1 MRWGWPLA
9 CGWPKVLGMRRP
21 HVLVVDPNPTTLSR
35 VQSAL
40 EGSPFLVLSARD
52 AVEAEDRASGQ
63 DISLIL
69 SSTGLPRGNG
79 YDLARTLLANH
90 PAAKVFLM
98 SGGFEVYNRARAEQ
112 AGVTGRIS
120 KPFSADGLRSRLE
133 SVLGP
138 FSAESSTTA
147 APNGA
152 AASYGLDSYPDR
164 GHSSDNG
171 AGLPDLQGL
180 GAAAPVKEEVVG
192 LEIDL
197 MEPLLPTDER
207 ELGSDGYRPPAQGE
221 RVASIIPRDFKQ
233 VPAGGASTEALE
245 PAVEAAVL
253 EVLPEV
259 VEAVLRRTLQ
269 SSTAFR
275 DLVEVAVDEA
285 VRAHLPAI
293 ARRVIRERIAEIEAY
308 DD

>member
-1 MRWGWPLA
+1 ML
-9 CGWPKVLGMRRP
+9 CGMRQP
-21 HVLVVDPNPTTLSR
+21 QVLVVDPNPATLSR

-40 EGSPFLVLSARD
+40 EGSAFAVLSARD
-52 AVEAEDRASGQ
+52 AVEAEDRAAGQ
-63 DISLIL
+63 ELALVL

-79 YDLARTLLANH
+79 YDLARTLLAHH

-98 SGGFEVYNRARAEQ
+98 SGGFEVYNRARADQ

-120 KPFSADGLRSRLE
+120 KPFSADGLRTRLE
-133 SVLGP
+133 AVLGP
-138 FSAESSTTA
+138 LINASAA
-147 APNGA
+147 
-152 AASYGLDSYPDR
+152 LVDDDR
-164 GHSSDNG
+164 LS
-171 AGLPDLQGL
+171 
-180 GAAAPVKEEVVG
+180 G
-192 LEIDL
+192 LEIDM
-197 MEPLLPTDER
+197 MEPLQQTDER
-207 ELGSDGYRPPAQGE
+207 ELPVRSDYTPPLEGE
-221 RVASIIPRDFKQ
+221 RVATIIPRDFKQ
-233 VPAGGASTEALE
+233 TPANGASVEALE

-269 SSTAFR
+269 SSSAFR

>member
-1 MRWGWPLA
+1 
-9 CGWPKVLGMRRP
+9 MRR
-21 HVLVVDPNPTTLSR
+21 HQVLVVDPNPTTLSR
-35 VQSAL
+35 VESAFL
-40 EGSPFLVLSARD
+40 GSAYSILSARD
-52 AVEAEDRASGQ
+52 AVEAEDRANGQ

-79 YDLARTLLANH
+79 YDLARTLLADH
-90 PAAKVFLM
+90 PDAKVFLM
-98 SGGFEVYNRARAEQ
+98 SGGFEVYNRTRAEQ
-112 AGVTGRIS
+112 AGVMGRIS
-120 KPFSADGLRSRLE
+120 KPFSADGLRARLE

-138 FSAESSTTA
+138 FQLEASDGDDFYAPSSTA
-147 APNGA
+147 GPNA
-152 AASYGLDSYPDR
+152 DSPEPPAS
-164 GHSSDNG
+164 
-171 AGLPDLQGL
+171 
-180 GAAAPVKEEVVG
+180 

-197 MEPLLPTDER
+197 TDPIRPMDPQASSYSAPLE
-207 ELGSDGYRPPAQGE
+207 EE
-221 RVASIIPRDFKQ
+221 RVATIVPRDYQ
-233 VPAGGASTEALE
+233 QTPAAGASVASLE

-269 SSTAFR
+269 TSTAFR
-275 DLVEVAVDEA
+275 DLIEVAVDEA

>member
-1 MRWGWPLA
+1 M
-9 CGWPKVLGMRRP
+9 VLGMRRP

-40 EGSPFLVLSARD
+40 EGSPFSVLSARD
-52 AVEAEDRASGQ
+52 AVEAEDRAAGQ

-79 YDLARTLLANH
+79 YDLARTLLVHH

-133 SVLGP
+133 SVLGA
-138 FSAESSTTA
+138 FASGSTTTA
-147 APNGA
+147 AETGDDVTA
-152 AASYGLDSYPDR
+152 VAL
-164 GHSSDNG
+164 
-171 AGLPDLQGL
+171 
-180 GAAAPVKEEVVG
+180 APEEEPVVG

-207 ELGSDGYRPPAQGE
+207 ASGAGSYGDPPLAQGE

-308 DD
+308 DE